1 MRDGEWLLQSPPVP
15 QVSVA
20 VLLRSYQAQVD
31 YAREKLLP
39 LPQTSSA
46 QRAVFAAME
55 REMKALQALSGAA
68 P

>member
-1 MRDGEWLLQSPPVP
+1 M
-15 QVSVA
+15 
-20 VLLRSYQAQVD
+20 LLRSYQAQVD
-31 YAREKLLP
+31 YAKEKLLP

-55 REMKALQALSGAA
+55 REMKALQALSGAV